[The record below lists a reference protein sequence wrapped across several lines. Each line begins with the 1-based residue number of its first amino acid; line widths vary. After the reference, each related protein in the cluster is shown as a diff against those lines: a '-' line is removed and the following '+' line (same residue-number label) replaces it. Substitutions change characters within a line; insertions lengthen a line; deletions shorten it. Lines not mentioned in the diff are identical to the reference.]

1 MVLDPRREEVAASV
15 TLTSVSMTKQK
26 REPQRVRRT
35 QEERSATTRALL
47 LDATIDCLHELGYA
61 GTTTTE
67 IADRAGVSRGA
78 QLHHFPTKQELVG
91 TAVSWVLDRR
101 LEEFKKAW
109 AALPDG
115 SDRASAAIDL
125 LWQATSGPAFYA
137 WLELLVAARTDPSLR
152 KIIQE
157 ISIRFSQGVV
167 DTFHE
172 AFPDVRGLD
181 MGPWFALAT
190 LQGIALE
197 RIVVDDDPRVPMGL
211 AILKGITSRALTPRK

>member
-1 MVLDPRREEVAASV
+1 MTSTKKLVPPRSPPRI
-15 TLTSVSMTKQK
+15 
-26 REPQRVRRT
+26 RRT

-47 LDATIDCLHELGYA
+47 LDATIDCLHQLGYA

-101 LEEFKKAW
+101 LDEFKRAW
-109 AALPDG
+109 AELPKDT
-115 SDRASAAIDL
+115 DRASAAIDL
-125 LWQATSGPAFYA
+125 LWNATSGPAFYA

-152 KIIQE
+152 KTIQD
-157 ISIRFSQGVV
+157 ISTRFSQGVI
-167 DTFHE
+167 DAFHE
-172 AFPDVRGLD
+172 VFPESAGVRGLD
-181 MGPWFALAT
+181 MGPWFVLAI

-197 RIVVDDDPRVPMGL
+197 KIVIDNDPRVPMGL
-211 AILKGITSRALTPRK
+211 AALKGMVARTLKPR